1 MTLHITNGDDAGD
14 KLRSFVDGPV
24 TLACDVLHEGP
35 CPPVDGDAWHEVR
48 ARFLAS
54 GDGPRYEAIKTGMT
68 ASDAAI
74 AGACER
80 GDEIVLWFEH
90 DLFDQL
96 ALIRT
101 LDLVRLELRNG
112 AGRTTRRS
120 GSLRARRLSA
130 SARFPASIASSA
142 SVS

>member
-1 MTLHITNGDDAGD
+1 MPALHITNGDHAGD
-14 KLRSFVDGPV
+14 NLRSFVNGPV

-48 ARFLAS
+48 GRFLAS
-54 GDGPRYEAIKTGMT
+54 NGNLAAEITAGLARADRTVVEACT
-68 ASDAAI
+68 
-74 AGACER
+74 R

-101 LDLVRLELRNG
+101 LDLMVRLKPDTTGTRTRSALR
-112 AGRTTRRS
+112 
-120 GSLRARRLSA
+120 
-130 SARFPASIASSA
+130 
-142 SVS
+142 

>member
-1 MTLHITNGDDAGD
+1 MPPTSSG
-14 KLRSFVDGPV
+14 SFVDGSGRRSRR
-24 TLACDVLHEGP
+24 DVLHEGP

-54 GDGPRYEAIKTGMT
+54 ATAGRRSEIK
-68 ASDAAI
+68 AAL
-74 AGACER
+74 AARRSRRSPTRARR

-101 LDLVRLELRNG
+101 LDLD
-112 AGRTTRRS
+112 RS
-120 GSLRARRLSA
+120 G
-130 SARFPASIASSA
+130 
-142 SVS
+142 